1 MNSRQ
6 GALDCP
12 DADTEMSPSWSRAHD
27 WKSCNRQKRFESS
40 NLSISATEN
49 LQKCRLFFYLCAM
62 CILDAAP
69 YRYTGRRRN
78 SGKGETGMNTFLK
91 LAFLFFIGSVLGW
104 VLELLFRRFLS
115 GNNPER
121 KWINPGFMVGPYVP
135 LYGSG
140 LCILYLVSRLAERN
154 TLASPLWN
162 NILML
167 LLMAAAMT
175 GIEYLAGILLLK
187 VMKTR
192 LWDYSRRW
200 GNVNGLIC
208 PLFSAVWAVMGAMYY
223 FFVDPYILRAL
234 DWLSRNLAFSFVIG
248 VFFGVF
254 AIDFVYSTHLMVRI
268 RSFAREKNIVVRYEE
283 LKAYLKEGREK
294 GRQHFF
300 LALHT
305 ELPLRE
311 QLQLF
316 EEYRRGRRE
325 ELDRILHGEIDG
337 EQKPP
342 QQHEKQQ
349 P

>member
-1 MNSRQ
+1 
-6 GALDCP
+6 
-12 DADTEMSPSWSRAHD
+12 
-27 WKSCNRQKRFESS
+27 
-40 NLSISATEN
+40 
-49 LQKCRLFFYLCAM
+49 
-62 CILDAAP
+62 
-69 YRYTGRRRN
+69 
-78 SGKGETGMNTFLK
+78 
-91 LAFLFFIGSVLGW
+91 
-104 VLELLFRRFLS
+104 
-115 GNNPER
+115 
-121 KWINPGFMVGPYVP
+121 
-135 LYGSG
+135 
-140 LCILYLVSRLAERN
+140 
-154 TLASPLWN
+154 
-162 NILML
+162 
-167 LLMAAAMT
+167 
-175 GIEYLAGILLLK
+175 
-187 VMKTR
+187 
-192 LWDYSRRW
+192 
-200 GNVNGLIC
+200 
-208 PLFSAVWAVMGAMYY
+208 MGAAYY

-311 QLQLF
+311 QLQRF

-325 ELDRILHGEIDG
+325 KLDRILHGEIDG

-342 QQHEKQQ
+342 QQETQQ

>member
-1 MNSRQ
+1 
-6 GALDCP
+6 
-12 DADTEMSPSWSRAHD
+12 MSPSWSRAHD

-49 LQKCRLFFYLCAM
+49 LQKCRLFFYLCAR
-62 CILDAAP
+62 CILDAAQ

-78 SGKGETGMNTFLK
+78 SGKGDAGMNTFLK

-248 VFFGVF
+248 VFFVVF

-311 QLQLF
+311 QLHRF

-325 ELDRILHGEIDG
+325 KLDRILHGEIDG

-342 QQHEKQQ
+342 QQETQQ